1 MKDTPTLAASPISQE
16 ALDSLLIT
24 AAGNPQGEARD
35 ENRLTQTVSGL
46 LARGANVNAVTSDG
60 FTALM
65 IAARNGHTEIFST
78 LLSCEGIDVDAVR
91 PDDVAT
97 LGLTALMLA
106 AQNGHTEIVSALLS
120 RKGVSEVNVNA
131 SQNDGH
137 TALMLAVENGHTEI
151 VLALLLSRRV
161 YVNVATSDGLT
172 ILMIAAENG
181 HTEMVSALLSYD
193 GIGTLDIDVNA
204 VRRGYGPNLGT
215 TALILAAQKGHTET
229 VLTLLSREGIDVNSV
244 TSDEFT
250 ALMLAALNGHA
261 EIVSALLSREGIDVN
276 AARSDGFTALMI
288 AAINGHAETVSALLS
303 RDGVDWQIVQ
313 DQLNHPVLRNLN
325 KEVSVLLA
333 FILPEGETRNSIIT
347 SFNQRNPNDAIQQE
361 NWAGPEM
368 YKTLKDLK
376 SWHVRYLTDSG
387 VEENEAKILA
397 NQRFFD
403 LLNHQD
409 RRQETLARNDLVTD
423 LVSKSESLAADF
435 ERIATNFPEIEDQK
449 ALDAVGELSPED
461 LYKLTTKII
470 DKSKDG
476 NGIPTL
482 QASSLVAL
490 LRNFE
495 IPATTMHRDSAATI
509 AEPIV
514 TPRQNGGHSF
524 RC

>member
-65 IAARNGHTEIFST
+65 LAAFYGHT
-78 LLSCEGIDVDAVR
+78 
-91 PDDVAT
+91 
-97 LGLTALMLA
+97 
-106 AQNGHTEIVSALLS
+106 
-120 RKGVSEVNVNA
+120 
-131 SQNDGH
+131 
-137 TALMLAVENGHTEI
+137 
-151 VLALLLSRRV
+151 
-161 YVNVATSDGLT
+161 
-172 ILMIAAENG
+172 
-181 HTEMVSALLSYD
+181 
-193 GIGTLDIDVNA
+193 
-204 VRRGYGPNLGT
+204 
-215 TALILAAQKGHTET
+215 
-229 VLTLLSREGIDVNSV
+229 
-244 TSDEFT
+244 
-250 ALMLAALNGHA
+250 

-276 AARSDGFTALMI
+276 AADSDGHTALMSAVHNHHAETVSALLSCKGIDVNAADSDGRTVLMTAAFYGHTETVSALLSREGIDVNVARSGGFTALI
-288 AAINGHAETVSALLS
+288 TAAFYGHAETISALLS

-376 SWHVRYLTDSG
+376 SWHIRYLTDSG
-387 VEENEAKILA
+387 RPENEVRNLA
-397 NQRFFD
+397 NRRFFD

-409 RRQETLARNDLVTD
+409 ARQEALARNDLVAD
-423 LVSKSESLAADF
+423 LVGKSASLAADF
-435 ERIATNFPEIEDQK
+435 ERIAKGIEIEDQET
-449 ALDAVGELSPED
+449 LSAVRGLSPED
-461 LYKLTTKII
+461 LYKLTARII

-482 QASSLVAL
+482 QASSLVAV
-490 LRNFE
+490 LRKVE
-495 IPATTMHRDSAATI
+495 IDQTSPAPTINRNSAAKV
-509 AEPIV
+509 AESISPL
-514 TPRQNGGHSF
+514 RQNGGCCVVS
-524 RC
+524 